1 MKLTLRTIAV
11 LLTAAWVPL
20 LTALPAFA
28 ESKTTRPV
36 MVSATIPMM
45 LQIERMALPQND
57 GPMQPAYRVS
67 ERKTLTITN
76 SHQALTNEDA
86 SLTNETRRSPQ
97 GQLIRLYTSVTR

>member
-1 MKLTLRTIAV
+1 MKLTLRTIAL

-20 LTALPAFA
+20 ATALPAFA

-45 LQIERMALPQND
+45 LQIEQTALP
-57 GPMQPAYRVS
+57 
-67 ERKTLTITN
+67 ERKTLTIIG
-76 SHQALTNEDA
+76 SPKAFTNEDA
-86 SLTNETRRSPQ
+86 NLTNEIRRSPQ